1 MDFSHVWWKT
11 HRIANS
17 HSPSR
22 TRPPASARLESTSS
36 ENSRNSRY
44 NTSIGSTQE
53 ANFSVDVL
61 GCLCSILRPGR
72 PRSVMRIPS
81 FCHGPVARPGR
92 PHSNTTVARRI
103 PSLGHGSVPR
113 TKQPSSVVQ
122 RGQPKLVNCA
132 GQSDS
137 RAESVKAVGL
147 AADGESCRRES
158 QTKWRGHLPFTGLRV
173 SLVEKTACPRHWLY
187 AAPTRDT
194 HVRNSHRDAKELRA
208 LSTFRRRAASPGLSP
223 STPEPRRRPRP
234 SSATAKRW
242 RPRSGGPCARP
253 SSARSRQT

>member
-1 MDFSHVWWKT
+1 MFLAVC
-11 HRIANS
+11 A
-17 HSPSR
+17 PSIV
-22 TRPPASARLESTSS
+22 PGGHDQLCESPASATAP
-36 ENSRNSRY
+36 SR
-44 NTSIGSTQE
+44 
-53 ANFSVDVL
+53 A
-61 GCLCSILRPGR
+61 PG
-72 PRSVMRIPS
+72 
-81 FCHGPVARPGR
+81 G

-137 RAESVKAVGL
+137 RAERVKAVGL

-223 STPEPRRRPRP
+223 STPESRRRPRP
-234 SSATAKRW
+234 SSATAKR
-242 RPRSGGPCARP
+242 
-253 SSARSRQT
+253 